1 MVEDMFEWNKAG
13 FFWRETSTGP
23 IRTYSNDLAHTGGRA
38 GRASQLD
45 IYYHQ
50 WAGGSAHG
58 PPGRP
63 AGLGDWTTGLADS
76 RYNIEV
82 HHREDRLLHNP
93 RRAVVRRVD

>member
-63 AGLGDWTTGLADS
+63 AGSETGWTDDSHGGFGLETS
-76 RYNIEV
+76 YSERG
-82 HHREDRLLHNP
+82 L
-93 RRAVVRRVD
+93 